1 VQPFAIFDG
10 WAGMADEERLADLAR
25 RLEAQGY
32 RDRAAENLKLAENA
46 QSPDVRE
53 RYLKIAQHYLE
64 LAEVQEQ
71 SAKQTA
77 GRPGDH

>member
-1 VQPFAIFDG
+1 
-10 WAGMADEERLADLAR
+10 MADEERLVDLAR

-32 RDRAAENLKLAENA
+32 RDRAAENLKLAEEA
-46 QSPDVRE
+46 QTPDVRE